1 MQPLTMVAQKMTKL
15 LLIVSNMKLLQFSF
29 LFNNENLIFLGKFVF
44 VGKIMPALNLMIQEA
59 VK

>member
-1 MQPLTMVAQKMTKL
+1 MPFSPVMSILTMQPLTMVAQKMTKL

-29 LFNNENLIFLGKFVF
+29 LFNNENLIFLGKF
-44 VGKIMPALNLMIQEA
+44 LYLL